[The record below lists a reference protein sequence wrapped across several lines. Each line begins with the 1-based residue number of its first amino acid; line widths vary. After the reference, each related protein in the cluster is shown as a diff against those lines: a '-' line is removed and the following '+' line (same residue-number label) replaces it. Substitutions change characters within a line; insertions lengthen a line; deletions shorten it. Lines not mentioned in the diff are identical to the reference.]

1 MACMCTL
8 GVYLIAM
15 PHRMTTVP
23 LPLSLHLAGYT
34 VIGLFCLFAGG
45 LNFIDPTKYLHGVAF
60 LSITAVSWGYVFG
73 IYMGRREVVALGFAL
88 SAAYLGFGAWQLAL
102 HPPLGLLLLAIGGYG
117 AAALLYYRKL
127 IVES

>member
-1 MACMCTL
+1 MRTL
-8 GVYLIAM
+8 GVYLTAM

-23 LPLSLHLAGYT
+23 LPLSLHLAAYT

-45 LNFIDPTKYLHGVAF
+45 LNLIDPTKYLHAVAF
-60 LSITAVSWGYVFG
+60 LGVTAVSWGYVFG

-88 SAAYLGFGAWQLAL
+88 SAAYMGFGAWQLAL
-102 HPPLGLLLLAIGGYG
+102 HPPLGLLLLVIGAYG
-117 AAALLYYRKL
+117 AGALLYYRKL